1 MTIELTHRFINGK
14 TLLEKPAVLICI
26 YLDLK
31 LAEVL
36 NHHGRSSVAQVFK
49 NPGLSHEIMN
59 YKWRLNYFLQ
69 KWLDHCINK
78 EYQFKGLVN

>member
-14 TLLEKPAVLICI
+14 NLLEKPAVLICI

-49 NPGLSHEIMN
+49 NTGLSHEIMN

-78 EYQFKGLVN
+78 EYQFNRLVN